1 MPTAHRIDP
10 LKRANLSLAGLSTGD
25 AFGEALMS
33 AYVDPQEALEI
44 PPGPWR
50 WTDDTNMGLSIV
62 EVLTRH
68 GGIDQ
73 DALAHSFIKR
83 FMEQPHRGYG
93 RGAYHLLRAMANG
106 RDWREAT
113 PIVFPGGSKGN
124 GAAMRAGPIGGYFGA
139 DPPRAAAQA
148 RASAE
153 VTHAHPEGQAGAM
166 AVAAAAAIASRSPVP
181 SARDFL
187 TEVLGHVPQGA
198 TAEGIARSLDFAPE
212 ELDRAAQVLGTG
224 LDITAPDTVPYC
236 LWCAAH
242 HLGDYEAALWFTVSS
257 IGDRDTTCAIVGS
270 IVALS
275 SGGVPPL
282 WLERRESLPPGF

>member
-10 LKRANLSLAGLSTGD
+10 LQRANLSLAGLSTGD

-33 AYVDPQEALEI
+33 AYVDPHEALEI
-44 PPGPWR
+44 PPGPWQ

-106 RDWREAT
+106 RDWREAA

-166 AVAAAAAIASRSPVP
+166 AVAAAAAIASCSPVP

-187 TEVLGHVPQGA
+187 TEVLGTYPKGPRPKGSPA
-198 TAEGIARSLDFAPE
+198 RWISRPKNWIAPPRSLGPASTSRRPT
-212 ELDRAAQVLGTG
+212 RSP
-224 LDITAPDTVPYC
+224 TAC
-236 LWCAAH
+236 GARL
-242 HLGDYEAALWFTVSS
+242 
-257 IGDRDTTCAIVGS
+257 TTLATTKRRCGS
-270 IVALS
+270 
-275 SGGVPPL
+275 P
-282 WLERRESLPPGF
+282 

>member
-1 MPTAHRIDP
+1 MTAQVDALR
-10 LKRANLSLAGLSTGD
+10 RAKLSLAGLSTGD
-25 AFGEALMS
+25 GFGEALML
-33 AYVDPQEALEI
+33 AYIDPKEPLEI

-68 GGIDQ
+68 GTIDQ
-73 DALAHSFIKR
+73 DVLVSSFAKR

-93 RGAYHLLRAMANG
+93 RGAYHLLRAIANG
-106 RDWREAT
+106 RNWREVT
-113 PIVFPGGSKGN
+113 PILFPGGSKGN

-139 DPPRAAAQA
+139 DPARAAVQA

-181 SARDFL
+181 SAHDFL
-187 TEVLGHVPQGA
+187 TEVLVHVPEGA
-198 TAEGIARSLDFAPE
+198 TAEGITRALDFAPDE
-212 ELDRAAQVLGTG
+212 FDRAAEVLGTG

-242 HLGDYEAALWFTVSS
+242 HLDNYEAALWFTVSS
-257 IGDRDTTCAIVGS
+257 FGDRDTTCAIVGS

-282 WLERRESLPPGF
+282 WLDRRESLPPGF